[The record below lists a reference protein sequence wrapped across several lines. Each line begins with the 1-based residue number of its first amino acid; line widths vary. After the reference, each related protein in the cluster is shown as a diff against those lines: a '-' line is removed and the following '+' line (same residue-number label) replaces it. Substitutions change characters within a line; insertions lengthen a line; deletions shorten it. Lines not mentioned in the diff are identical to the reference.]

1 MRYFLWFSLLFSLL
15 NSTTQIPKDPIS
27 PNIIF
32 ILADDLGWSSLSE
45 QMDPAMPGSK
55 SDYHLTPNIDRLL
68 KSGMRFTQG
77 YAPASICSPTRRSIL
92 FGHTPMRQDDESF
105 GSRYEPG
112 KNSFLTIP
120 QVLKKINPEYVT
132 AHFGKWDL
140 RIGIP
145 PASFGYDFSDGD
157 NGNGQGNTIN
167 TKDEKWTTFFTED
180 NPKQIDTLTNR
191 TKRFISDQVN
201 QNKPFFLQLS
211 HYATHANI
219 TARAETIARFEKI
232 PKGDK
237 HHHAAWAAMLADLD
251 ASISELI
258 SHLDQLGIRKNT
270 YLFFMSDNGG
280 VEFIA
285 PVKNRLDHPDSFPSP
300 MRNAPL
306 RGGKWTLFEGGIRVP
321 FFVSGPD
328 IPVNSSSNTLVTG
341 YDLLS
346 TFADIAGS
354 KEPNSFSLDGN
365 SFKASLSNPKANT
378 TNRNLY
384 FHRFNNGYPHSAI
397 RSGNY
402 KLLKFWKTGE
412 ILLFNLNKDPG
423 EKTNLAAI
431 EPEKRITLNKELD
444 RYFKEV
450 NPALFNQLST
460 LTAK

>member
-1 MRYFLWFSLLFSLL
+1 MRYFIWFSILFSLL
-15 NSTTQIPKDPIS
+15 NSTNQIPKDPVP

-45 QMDPAMPGSK
+45 QMDPKISDSK
-55 SDYHLTPNIDRLL
+55 SDFHLTPNLDRLM
-68 KSGMRFTQG
+68 KSGVRFTQG

-92 FGHTPMRQDDESF
+92 FGHTPMRQDDETF

-112 KNSFLTIP
+112 KNSYLTIP

-145 PASFGYDFSDGD
+145 PGAFGYDFSDGD
-157 NGNGQGNTIN
+157 NGNGQGNSSN
-167 TKDEKWTTFFTED
+167 NGDEKWTTFFTED

-191 TKRFISDQVN
+191 AKRFISEQVL
-201 QNKPFFLQLS
+201 NKNPFFIQLS
-211 HYATHANI
+211 HYATHVNT
-219 TARAETIARFEKI
+219 TARKETIARFEKLT
-232 PKGDK
+232 KGKK
-237 HHHAAWAAMLADLD
+237 HPNAAWAAMLADLD
-251 ASISELI
+251 ASIGDLVA
-258 SHLDQLGIRKNT
+258 HLDQLGAQKNT

-328 IPVNSSSNTLVTG
+328 IPANTSSNQYVTG
-341 YDLLS
+341 YDLLA

-354 KEPNSFSLDGN
+354 KQPNSFSLDGN
-365 SFKASLSNPKANT
+365 SFKASLSNPKT
-378 TNRNLY
+378 TSDSRNLY
-384 FHRFNNGYPHSAI
+384 FHRFNNGYPHSAV
-397 RSGNY
+397 RSGDY

-412 ILLFNLNKDPG
+412 ILLFNLNEDPG
-423 EKTNLAAI
+423 EKKNLATVN
-431 EPEKRITLNKELD
+431 PEKVKSLNNALD
-444 RYFKEV
+444 SYFKEV

-460 LTAK
+460 LTSK